1 MRDKSGT
8 LADVLFVFFRSWLR
22 VVQICLTDSVLPLLQ
37 VRLEWPTDLAVSPM
51 DNSLYV
57 LDNNVVLQISENHQV
72 STKP

>member
-1 MRDKSGT
+1 MLTAS
-8 LADVLFVFFRSWLR
+8 VF
-22 VVQICLTDSVLPLLQ
+22 PLLQ

-72 STKP
+72 NTKP

>member
-1 MRDKSGT
+1 MSFFLFAFETYAKF
-8 LADVLFVFFRSWLR
+8 VLIAPF
-22 VVQICLTDSVLPLLQ
+22 LPLPQ

-72 STKP
+72 TTRSCLHVLLLWVK